1 MSNQATTF
9 VRCATANMRVMF
21 VHNVD
26 VGTLVGEG
34 QVIRYSQAVQETL
47 TNGDTVELTLVVL
60 DADIDPVPEYILAIG
75 DGEPEPV
82 YRFYVQTQFSKHPS
96 TVDMDGLQLPSLK
109 IYISELDF
117 KKMRQQ
123 ADECSG
129 SLEQPRQRQQ
139 SVRESAKASA
149 KTVIDK
155 HLDDII
161 AQAQLLKETDDP
173 LVQGD
178 AHARMNFAMSSI
190 TRLKMGNYGEDPFHA
205 SFMKEIRS
213 IYGSPTRSHDASRN
227 SRDVRRGPDV
237 IYRTNTDSYYT
248 PEGEFIETNDEA
260 TARAWYGDASPESM
274 ERLRRERDRAE
285 RERGEA
291 RREDESA
298 RDTDRHA
305 RAENREKRR
314 AIREDRWNDRRGDE
328 RGGYNRR

>member
-1 MSNQATTF
+1 MSNQETTF
-9 VRCATANMRVMF
+9 VKCVADKPCIML
-21 VHNVD
+21 VD
-26 VGTLVGEG
+26 VIDIDALVDEGEVLRHSEVIE
-34 QVIRYSQAVQETL
+34 QVL
-47 TNGDTVELTLVVL
+47 GNGDTVGLILVV
-60 DADIDPVPEYILAIG
+60 IDTDSEQTPEFLLAIG
-75 DGEPEPV
+75 DEVPEP
-82 YRFYVQTQFSKHPS
+82 YFTLHAKAQFTPHPS
-96 TVDMDGLQLPSLK
+96 TENMEGLKLPQLN
-109 IYISELDF
+109 IYASSMTWEEMKEEMEEPAKEF
-117 KKMRQQ
+117 
-123 ADECSG
+123 
-129 SLEQPRQRQQ
+129 EQPRQRQQ
-139 SVRESAKASA
+139 SARELAKASA

-298 RDTDRHA
+298 RDVDRQA

-328 RGGYNRR
+328 RGGYSRR